1 MREADRLNECSSGG
15 TGSKDKLVLK
25 QITVVRMHILHFG
38 IVYNPPKSNGRAM
51 TDHTVMCVD
60 DITQKHPYAGV
71 VILGDSNRLRD
82 ASLSSYSLKQIVVGE
97 TRGRAVLD
105 KIFTN
110 IADWYKPSVILPD
123 IGQSD
128 HSTVLMLPNNQPRCQ
143 REGGGKRGLPPTKKL
158 PPLGGC
164 VLECMGTGK
173 AYYLFFV
180 CIPS

>member
-1 MREADRLNECSSGG
+1 
-15 TGSKDKLVLK
+15 
-25 QITVVRMHILHFG
+25 
-38 IVYNPPKSNGRAM
+38 M

-97 TRGRAVLD
+97 TRGRAMLD

-110 IADWYKPSVILPD
+110 IADWYKPSVILPE

-158 PPLGGC
+158 PPPRRLRAGVQGNWEGLLP
-164 VLECMGTGK
+164 VLRMHTQLKRLYSTRTVMKRTNFSGRFDKPGFK
-173 AYYLFFV
+173 LSDFV
-180 CIPS
+180 IGLVDEYDC